1 MTDVIT
7 LLTEIEEL
15 GEKETDKR
23 KHYNIHN
30 LFTLSYKSHYLL
42 ISKAISC

>member
-7 LLTEIEEL
+7 LLTEVEEL
-15 GEKETDKR
+15 GENETEKR

-30 LFTLSYKSHYLL
+30 VYTLFYKSHYLL
-42 ISKAISC
+42 ISEAIS